1 MEGRASPGGSVE
13 GGAAPDGI
21 GEGGG
26 RSAHGALQKI

>member
-1 MEGRASPGGSVE
+1 MEGRAFPGGSVE

-26 RSAHGALQKI
+26 CSAHGALQKI

>member
-13 GGAAPDGI
+13 GGTPDGI